1 MTEVGVLA
9 AFFAGTLS
17 LLSPC
22 SALLLPSFFAY
33 AFTSRR
39 ALLGRTVAFYLGLA
53 ATLVPLGT
61 GAGAASSLFYG
72 HRPMLIAL
80 AGWTIIGLGVLQV
93 AGRSFAM
100 PFSARLHGLMSRR
113 RGEGWISTL
122 LLGAVYGLAG
132 FCSGP
137 VLGAIL
143 TMAAT
148 QETPWQGGVLLAV
161 YALGM
166 AAPLFVLALFWDRF
180 ELGRRS
186 WLRGRLLTWGPVQVH
201 TTSLVAG
208 LMFIG
213 VGAVFLRYDGTAG
226 LAGTLGLAD
235 LTDVEFTA
243 QQWISERTAAVPGW
257 APLLAVVLV
266 ASWIAWSRWREGTRE
281 LPRNAD
287 DGHDHPVR
295 LLQRQR

>member
-1 MTEVGVLA
+1 MTEVGVIA
-9 AFFAGTLS
+9 AFAAGTLA

-33 AFTSRR
+33 AFASRR
-39 ALLGRTVAFYLGLA
+39 ALVGRTALFYLGLA

-61 GAGAASSLFYG
+61 GAGAASALFYG
-72 HRPMLIAL
+72 HRTVLIAV
-80 AGWTIIGLGVLQV
+80 AGWTIIALGVLQV
-93 AGRSFAM
+93 LGRSFAL
-100 PFSARLHGLMSRR
+100 PFSQRLHAAVSSRQ
-113 RGEGWISTL
+113 GDGWVSTL

-148 QETPWQGGVLLAV
+148 KETPWQGGALLAV

-166 AAPLFVLALFWDRF
+166 AAPLFVLALLWDRF

-186 WLRGRLLTWGPVQVH
+186 WLRGRLLSVGPLQVH
-201 TTSLVAG
+201 TTSLVSG
-208 LMFIG
+208 LLFIL

-226 LAGTLGLAD
+226 LTGTLGVGD

-243 QQWISERTAAVPGW
+243 QQWVTERATAVPGW
-257 APLLAVVLV
+257 APLLVVVL
-266 ASWIAWSRWREGTRE
+266 ASLWVAWSRWREGTRE
-281 LPRNAD
+281 LAGAAD
-287 DGHDHPVR
+287 DGDVHATR
-295 LLQRQR
+295 SLQRQR